1 MTKACVEYDLFCD
14 IAASLGATMAALG
27 SDSQF
32 TFMKPGQNV
41 AVDEDDTSKKKSCKF
56 VEKSRATESSGYFEK
71 YVYLV
76 FEMIYCKYGVFVQ
89 NDHSQNFFFS
99 NLDVFLFSMSFRKL
113 VFQSLE

>member
-41 AVDEDDTSKKKSCKF
+41 AVDE
-56 VEKSRATESSGYFEK
+56 ATLQK
-71 YVYLV
+71 R
-76 FEMIYCKYGVFVQ
+76 
-89 NDHSQNFFFS
+89 
-99 NLDVFLFSMSFRKL
+99 NLA
-113 VFQSLE
+113 SL